1 MNGLFLDVA
10 HVLAGSLVLV
20 SFMLLYQDRMFGLLN
35 VFALHAVILSASV
48 AWQGYIQ
55 AAPHLFITAL
65 IALGLKAIIIPV
77 ALRRMVLR
85 LGIHRTIE
93 TVVGIGP
100 TMLAGMG
107 LVALSMVVML
117 KAAAGADP
125 LAREDLAF
133 SLSVVLLGLMMMVT
147 RRNAVSQIIGFMS
160 LENGLILAATGAKGM
175 PLVVEIS
182 VAFSVLVAFIVIGVF
197 LFRIRERFELGR
209 RGGARRIPGGA
220 AVSGIF
226 AGLALEPL
234 TAILAIPAASAILLA
249 LLPGYWL
256 SARLNVLAAFLTFL
270 AALSLLVER
279 PTPSGYLFVD
289 DLNITFVVLGTFVG
303 FTTSAFSASYIGH
316 ELDSGHLTV
325 RYLRFY
331 HAMYQ
336 TLMFA
341 MNLGLLANNIG
352 LMWVAIELATLTTV
366 LMVGIYRTEAAIE
379 AAWKYFI
386 LGSVGIALAL
396 FGTILVYMAARPV
409 LGEGHDAMVWTALIE
424 KAGGLSPELLNV
436 AFVFLMLG
444 YGTKVGLAPLHAWL
458 PDAHAEGPTPISAV
472 LSGLLLNVALYALLR
487 FKMLMAANPAAIAPG
502 PLMVALGLLS
512 LIFAGFM
519 LYRRRDIKRMFAYS
533 SIEHMGLITFAFGM
547 GGPLANFAGLL
558 HMTMHSLTK
567 SAIFFAVGHVAQ
579 AKGTQRMSEMRG
591 LTESHPVLGWGLVL
605 GVLAIAGLPP
615 LGIFMSEFLI
625 VTSTFARAPLLAI
638 LLVLGLLIAFGALML
653 RLSEVAFG
661 EPTGSTAPVK
671 ASYVPLFAHLSLVL
685 AAGIYLP
692 APLVAWF
699 QAVARL
705 LG

>member
-1 MNGLFLDVA
+1 MTVLGL
-10 HVLAGSLVLV
+10 SLPFDALTAVLV
-20 SFMLLYQDRMFGLLN
+20 
-35 VFALHAVILSASV
+35 
-48 AWQGYIQ
+48 
-55 AAPHLFITAL
+55 
-65 IALGLKAIIIPV
+65 
-77 ALRRMVLR
+77 
-85 LGIHRTIE
+85 
-93 TVVGIGP
+93 
-100 TMLAGMG
+100 
-107 LVALSMVVML
+107 
-117 KAAAGADP
+117 
-125 LAREDLAF
+125 
-133 SLSVVLLGLMMMVT
+133 
-147 RRNAVSQIIGFMS
+147 
-160 LENGLILAATGAKGM
+160 
-175 PLVVEIS
+175 
-182 VAFSVLVAFIVIGVF
+182 
-197 LFRIRERFELGR
+197 
-209 RGGARRIPGGA
+209 
-220 AVSGIF
+220 
-226 AGLALEPL
+226 
-234 TAILAIPAASAILLA
+234 IPAAAAVLLA

-256 SARLNVLAAFLTFL
+256 SARLNVLASLATWLIALT
-270 AALSLLVER
+270 LLVER
-279 PTPSGYLFVD
+279 PHPSPYLFVD
-289 DLNITFVVLGTFVG
+289 DLNIVFVVLATFVG

-316 ELDSGHLTV
+316 ELEIGKLTP

-341 MNLGLLANNIG
+341 MNLALVANNIG
-352 LMWVAIELATLTTV
+352 LMWVAIEIATLTTV
-366 LMVGIYRTEAAIE
+366 LMVGIYRTHEALE

-409 LGEGHDAMVWTALIE
+409 LGEGQDAMVWTALIA
-424 KAGGLSPELLNV
+424 KAGGFAPELLNV

-487 FKMLMAANPAAIAPG
+487 FKMLLAANPEAIAPG
-502 PLMVALGLLS
+502 PLMVTMGLLS

-558 HMTMHSLTK
+558 HMSLHSLTK
-567 SAIFFAVGHVAQ
+567 SAIFFAVGHIAQ
-579 AKGTQRMSEMRG
+579 AKGTQRISEIRG

-605 GVLAIAGLPP
+605 GVVAIAGLPP
-615 LGIFMSEFLI
+615 LGLFMSEFLI
-625 VTSTFARAPLLAI
+625 VSSTFARAPVLAI

-661 EPTGSTAPVK
+661 EPIGSTSPVK
-671 ASYVPLFAHLSLVL
+671 ASYLPLFAHLALV
-685 AAGIYLP
+685 AIAGIYLP
-692 APLVAWF
+692 GPLVAWF